1 MAECTATPSG
11 LTSVGATTFTGA
23 LTGTASGNLANA
35 ALDDTKGNGDTTF
48 IWSADKV
55 FDQLALKA
63 PVDSPIFTTQIT
75 TPLIYGSS
83 ADNGDITIEGT
94 SSGTKTTS
102 YVILQPTAGNVGIG
116 TSSPTN
122 ILSLG
127 NSQAQKFWIENS
139 ATDVVGRALT
149 MSAGG
154 TLTGTSVNDV
164 IGGNLILQS
173 GLGTGTGAS
182 TISFMTGTTL
192 GSGKVLQTMSEKMTI
207 LGNGWVGIGQT
218 GPTANLYVQTSAPG
232 AFEHGIDLINPTMN
246 AGNELGLFIGRSRNT
261 GNQGQIYFQY
271 SGEGSTNNRISIGL
285 YGADDILN
293 VMNTNRVG
301 IGSTSPAYK
310 LSVISNTATDGIEIS
325 AESPQLYFTDQSGG
339 EQSGGIG
346 FNNGQFDFYNSVAR
360 LTIANSGNVGIGT
373 TTPNRKL
380 SIWDGDAGIQN
391 SGTLGSESLTE
402 GNFTATTKWTDAND
416 FHLAGGITTVTLAG
430 GGTGYT
436 ALDVLTVVQAGGAGG
451 TIRVDT
457 VDGSGVIL
465 TFTVTSG
472 GTSYYVANSLSVTGG
487 TGSAA
492 TFNITVISNTQ
503 ARYVHSTNA
512 GTLTQTSGNLAVA
525 VRANRWYKLV
535 YPVSTV
541 TAGCTAVL
549 TTGVAAT
556 QQTLTITAGTQT
568 LYFLSAAS
576 PGNFVISVTPTAGG
590 FTLDDLSLKEVQG
603 GDIYLGGDLY
613 VGNHLTTTGAG
624 AGTLTNAPTAGN
636 PTVYIKIKVGG
647 TYYAVPGWAL

>member
-1 MAECTATPSG
+1 MKRILAVILLVLCFAMNAHAGP
-11 LTSVGATTFTGA
+11 
-23 LTGTASGNLANA
+23 LTGKTWVFQSTDCSAFIIEGVVCWDT
-35 ALDDTKGNGDTTF
+35 DDDILYVGNG
-48 IWSADKV
+48 A
-55 FDQLALKA
+55 AAKA
-63 PVDSPIFTTQIT
+63 IASIDSPTFTTQIT

-83 ADNGDITIEGT
+83 AANGDITIEGT

-116 TSSPTN
+116 VTSP
-122 ILSLG
+122 LASLDIAG
-127 NSQAQKFWIENS
+127 YEPLR
-139 ATDVVGRALT
+139 VVHGSKISVDGQPAIRFLT
-149 MSAGG
+149 TGLDAGG
-154 TLTGTSVNDV
+154 DTGNWSLVWSSSVSNPTYTFIGDTTTGIFQSALGAIGFSTTGTE
-164 IGGNLILQS
+164 
-173 GLGTGTGAS
+173 A
-182 TISFMTGTTL
+182 
-192 GSGKVLQTMSEKMTI
+192 MTI
-207 LGNGWVGIGQT
+207 
-218 GPTANLYVQTSAPG
+218 
-232 AFEHGIDLINPTMN
+232 
-246 AGNELGLFIGRSRNT
+246 
-261 GNQGQIYFQY
+261 
-271 SGEGSTNNRISIGL
+271 
-285 YGADDILN
+285 
-293 VMNTNRVG
+293 
-301 IGSTSPAYK
+301 K
-310 LSVISNTATDGIEIS
+310 
-325 AESPQLYFTDQSGG
+325 
-339 EQSGGIG
+339 
-346 FNNGQFDFYNSVAR
+346 
-360 LTIANSGNVGIGT
+360 SGNVGIGT
-373 TTPNRKL
+373 TSPNRKL
-380 SIWDGDAGIQN
+380 SVWNGDAEIQN
-391 SGTLGSESLTE
+391 SGTLGSESLTD
-402 GNFTATTKWTDAND
+402 GNFTATTKWADAND

-430 GGTGYT
+430 GGAGYT

-465 TFTVTSG
+465 TFTVTAG

-492 TFNITVISNTQ
+492 TFNITVISNIQ

-576 PGNFVISVTPTAGG
+576 PGNFVISVTSTAGG

-647 TYYAVPGWAL
+647 TYYAVPGWALP